1 MCMSP
6 RCSIHTCQ
14 PQKQCRQIGW
24 VYPCSGRLA
33 CKDDFHE
40 GNMMSGEFDC
50 KLSKLNCMQVIWQR
64 LYSRKSGM
72 EKGTLL
78 QLKNFLNRSAVPSDP
93 KKSMKSVEDFLELVL
108 VAHILVAGE
117 EELKSKQY
125 DSVHNL
131 AKAIVDSFVDL
142 GEGNMRSGSDKI
154 RLYATEVITL
164 GLLWHNFCDAIKE
177 GDSER
182 VIRHWKFLMIAFKA
196 TNHCNYAKEAFTLL
210 MHRVPKFR
218 ERKITDYVGPIC

>member
-1 MCMSP
+1 
-6 RCSIHTCQ
+6 
-14 PQKQCRQIGW
+14 
-24 VYPCSGRLA
+24 
-33 CKDDFHE
+33 
-40 GNMMSGEFDC
+40 
-50 KLSKLNCMQVIWQR
+50 MQVIWQR
-64 LYSRKSGM
+64 LYSGKSGM

-93 KKSMKSVEDFLELVL
+93 KKNMKSAEDFLELVL

-177 GDSER
+177 EDGER
-182 VIRHWKFLMIAFKA
+182 VIHHWKF
-196 TNHCNYAKEAFTLL
+196 
-210 MHRVPKFR
+210 
-218 ERKITDYVGPIC
+218 

>member
-1 MCMSP
+1 M
-6 RCSIHTCQ
+6 
-14 PQKQCRQIGW
+14 
-24 VYPCSGRLA
+24 
-33 CKDDFHE
+33 
-40 GNMMSGEFDC
+40 
-50 KLSKLNCMQVIWQR
+50 
-64 LYSRKSGM
+64 
-72 EKGTLL
+72 
-78 QLKNFLNRSAVPSDP
+78 
-93 KKSMKSVEDFLELVL
+93 L

-177 GDSER
+177 GDGER
-182 VIRHWKFLMIAFKA
+182 VICHWKF
-196 TNHCNYAKEAFTLL
+196 
-210 MHRVPKFR
+210 
-218 ERKITDYVGPIC
+218 